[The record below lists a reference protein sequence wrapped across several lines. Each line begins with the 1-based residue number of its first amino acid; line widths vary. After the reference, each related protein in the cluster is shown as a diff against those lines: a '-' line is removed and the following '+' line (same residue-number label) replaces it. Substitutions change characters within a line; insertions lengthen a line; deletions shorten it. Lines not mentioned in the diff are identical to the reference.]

1 MIVKRI
7 ELTDFRNYRHGVFDF
22 DDNVN
27 VIIGDN
33 AQGKTNLIEAIFYLT
48 VARSFRARSDG
59 ELVRFGEEGFKLS
72 ADIFSEERMQNL
84 TAVYQKGRR
93 KQLFSNNVKLK
104 TASELSGKL
113 TAVLFSP
120 DALYIIKE
128 GAAARRRLLDNCI
141 SQLRPR
147 YAASLGEFRRV
158 YEQKTRILRDY
169 KEKPSLLQALDEYNV
184 RLAQMSANLIY
195 YRAHF
200 AESLNSYAAGIHRD
214 FSGGTEKLELIY
226 RTVKTIDDPKKRPA
240 ELMEQIM
247 KHQKEHLRAELESG
261 QCLTGAHKDDLD
273 ILINGNPARSFAS
286 QGQTRTAALSIKLA
300 EREIHRADRGEYPV
314 LLLDDVLSELDAG
327 RQDYILSRI
336 NDGQV
341 FITCCEG
348 GKISGATGGKI
359 IRIEG
364 GSIV

>member
-7 ELTDFRNYRHGVFDF
+7 ELTNFRNYEHGIFDF

-33 AQGKTNLIEAIFYLT
+33 AQGKTNLIEGIFYLT
-48 VARSFRARSDG
+48 VARSFRSGSDS
-59 ELVRFGEEGFKLS
+59 ELVRFGEEGFRLS
-72 ADIFSEERMQNL
+72 ADILSEDRAQNL
-84 TAVYQKGRR
+84 TAVYMKGRR

-120 DALYIIKE
+120 DDLYIIKE
-128 GAAARRRLLDNCI
+128 GAAKRRRLMDNCI
-141 SQLRPR
+141 SQLRPG

-158 YEQKTRILRDY
+158 YEQKTRILRDH
-169 KEKPSLLQALDEYNV
+169 KEKPSLLQALEEYNV

-200 AESLNSYAAGIHRD
+200 AESLNSYAADIHYD
-214 FSGGTEKLELIY
+214 FSGGTERLELIY
-226 RTVKTIDDPKKRPA
+226 KTVKTVDDPKRRPA
-240 ELMEQIM
+240 ELLEQIM
-247 KHQKEHLRAELESG
+247 EHQRDHLQAELDSG
-261 QCLTGAHKDDLD
+261 QCLTGAHKDDLEV
-273 ILINGNPARSFAS
+273 LINGSPARSFAS

-314 LLLDDVLSELDAG
+314 LLLDDVLSELDRG

-341 FITCCEG
+341 FITCCEDG
-348 GKISGATGGKI
+348 RISDATGGKT
-359 IRIEG
+359 IRIRG
-364 GSIV
+364 GAAL

>member
-1 MIVKRI
+1 MIVKKI
-7 ELTDFRNYRHGVFDF
+7 ELTNFRNYVHGVFDF

-48 VARSFRARSDG
+48 VARSFRARSDS

-72 ADIFSEERMQNL
+72 ADVLSDERMQNL
-84 TAVYQKGRR
+84 TAVYIKGRR
-93 KQLFSNNVKLK
+93 KQLFANNVKLK

-120 DALYIIKE
+120 DDLYIIKE
-128 GAAARRRLLDNCI
+128 GASERRRLLDNCI

-147 YAASLGEFRRV
+147 YAASLSEFRRV
-158 YEQKTRILRDY
+158 YDQKTRILRDY

-200 AESLNSYAAGIHRD
+200 TESLNSYASGIHYD
-214 FSGGTEKLELIY
+214 FSGGTERLELIY
-226 RTVKTIDDPKKRPA
+226 RTVKTVDDPKKRPA
-240 ELMEQIM
+240 ELLEQIM
-247 KHQKEHLRAELESG
+247 EHQRDHMQAELESG
-261 QCLTGAHKDDLD
+261 QCLTGAHKDDID
-273 ILINGNPARSFAS
+273 ILINGSPAKSFAS

-314 LLLDDVLSELDAG
+314 LLLDDVLSELDRG

-336 NDGQV
+336 NGGQV
-341 FITCCEG
+341 FITCCEDG
-348 GKISGATGGKI
+348 RISGATGGKT
-359 IRIEG
+359 IRIREG
-364 GSIV
+364 AAL